1 MNIYQVATEY
11 KSFVND
17 MLMKEELD
25 ESNVIQFNQLE
36 GMLEDK
42 AIAIASLI
50 KNLEAEEESIE
61 KAIKSMCERGD
72 KVLKKKLQLTNFLKS
87 TLETCGMNE
96 ISKSPYFKIKI
107 KKNPP
112 KVMIKKDEKIDEKY
126 ITKKIDSKIN
136 LGLIKRDLE
145 NGVKLDYATL
155 VQDSRIE
162 IK

>member
-1 MNIYQVATEY
+1 
-11 KSFVND
+11 
-17 MLMKEELD
+17 
-25 ESNVIQFNQLE
+25 
-36 GMLEDK
+36 
-42 AIAIASLI
+42 
-50 KNLEAEEESIE
+50 
-61 KAIKSMCERGD
+61 
-72 KVLKKKLQLTNFLKS
+72 
-87 TLETCGMNE
+87 MNE